1 MQRLFKIK
9 NIRGIVNFI
18 KHNAQCINSSFFCI
32 IDNPLRYIFFI
43 IPLSF
48 CFFLVLVSYNS
59 QKIIENNFKDSHERI
74 IIFLKNNV
82 SPKDINS
89 IESELVNKF
98 DIISFKYFSEEESL
112 ELYKK
117 INEKNDITKNL
128 DYNPLPKTI
137 IIKKNIK
144 DSDADSLSNF
154 LENNGF
160 VDYFNSNI
168 IYLKRIFYFK
178 DILLNLLLFS
188 IFFFLLILIIFIN
201 YNTKIEISSNKNKI
215 SILYMLG
222 ARNSYIR
229 REYIYL
235 PILSGLTCCLIGFI
249 FYKFFYYFFTI
260 LLNEILTSFEI
271 SSSLL
276 SISFVE
282 GALSSLL
289 VIIIFVI
296 VSIFTINSYINKT
309 LDI

>member
-9 NIRGIVNFI
+9 NITDIINFI
-18 KHNAQCINSSFFCI
+18 KHNAQCINSSFFFI
-32 IDNPLRYIFFI
+32 INNPLRYIFFI
-43 IPLSF
+43 IPLSI

-74 IIFLKNNV
+74 IIFLKDNV
-82 SPKDINS
+82 SSKNINI
-89 IESELVNKF
+89 IENELVNKF
-98 DIISFKYFSEEESL
+98 NIISFKYYSEEESL
-112 ELYKK
+112 EIYKK

-144 DSDADSLSNF
+144 DSDVDSLSNF
-154 LENNGF
+154 LENNRF

-168 IYLKRIFYFK
+168 IYLKKFFIFK
-178 DILLNLLLFS
+178 NILLNLLLFS
-188 IFFFLLILIIFIN
+188 ILFFLFILIIFIN
-201 YNTKIEISSNKNKI
+201 YYTKIEISSNKNKI
-215 SILYMLG
+215 SILYILG
-222 ARNSYIR
+222 ARISYIR

-235 PILSGLTCCLIGFI
+235 PILSGLICCLIGFI

-282 GALSSLL
+282 GTLSSLL
-289 VIIIFVI
+289 VIMIILVI
-296 VSIFTINSYINKT
+296 SIFTINSYINKT
-309 LDI
+309 LDL